1 MKKQKINQKELTSVS
16 SGDIVNLHEL
26 LFTKNRDYL
35 IKFNGDQV
43 KAEQFADKV
52 IVIYFVLLPLV
63 DNNSAE
69 RVGLITE
76 RLKDVYNFLPP
87 NKGFE
92 IVFVAVDD
100 DDTSFEEEMLFDPLP
115 KTDLENDFEE
125 VFSCMPWTAI
135 PLSDRT
141 SRELLQK
148 RFGFRDNNGSLFV
161 IDSKGVV
168 LQTIVIYDF
177 IRYGSLGYPF
187 SSERLESL
195 ESECKAIA
203 AEPTVEKLLSSPER
217 DYVIANNGDKVPIHT
232 LEDKVVAL
240 YFHAGNVTETDMLTE
255 ELRNVYENLAEKEV
269 KFEVVLLYLCDTP
282 ITIGFRNEDSF
293 WRTFGTMPW
302 LALPYKDPIL
312 KKLKIIYEY
321 PEDYNY
327 GDDEEISKLVIV
339 GPHGEFCEPCGADIL
354 LNYRVPGYPFTRE
367 KALELETERI
377 KKLKLEMILETNK
390 VLTRND
396 GSKVSLSQLA
406 GKRIML
412 LFGLFEDE
420 FLNMLKERYLC
431 MKSTDGEFEVI
442 HIYVS
447 DTDDVEG
454 LPAWFVYHL
463 PKGFRYASDIIPADF
478 DKRYFRQEEIYDVG
492 DTRRLLAF
500 DRDGMIVR
508 DSAFPTIED
517 MNFPFYTSG
526 LEKEALLELDSVFHW
541 YEWEDTE
548 SWNREAGYIGP
559 NQSCG

>member
-1 MKKQKINQKELTSVS
+1 MYVKTHQIFELDLTEDHRSTYYKLEKKTKKESDFDIAVRNFTNLSIEMKKQNINQKELTSVS

-43 KAEQFADKV
+43 KAEQFADK
-52 IVIYFVLLPLV
+52 
-63 DNNSAE
+63 
-69 RVGLITE
+69 
-76 RLKDVYNFLPP
+76 
-87 NKGFE
+87 

-141 SRELLQK
+141 SRERLQK
-148 RFGFRDNNGSLFV
+148 RFGFRDKNGSLFV
-161 IDSKGVV
+161 IDSTGVV
-168 LQTIVIYDF
+168 LQTIVISDF
-177 IRYGSLGYPF
+177 KRYGSLGYPF
-187 SSERLESL
+187 SNERLKSL

-217 DYVIANNGDKVPIHT
+217 DYVISNNGDKVPIHT

-255 ELRNVYENLAEKEV
+255 ELRNVYEELAEKEV

-312 KKLKIIYEY
+312 KKLKIIYKF
-321 PEDYNY
+321 PEDYIY

-396 GSKVSLSQLA
+396 GSKVCSLDVLMHYSKSLVEILSSLILVPKA
-406 GKRIML
+406 TSMAPIK
-412 LFGLFEDE
+412 ED
-420 FLNMLKERYLC
+420 
-431 MKSTDGEFEVI
+431 
-442 HIYVS
+442 
-447 DTDDVEG
+447 
-454 LPAWFVYHL
+454 
-463 PKGFRYASDIIPADF
+463 
-478 DKRYFRQEEIYDVG
+478 
-492 DTRRLLAF
+492 
-500 DRDGMIVR
+500 
-508 DSAFPTIED
+508 
-517 MNFPFYTSG
+517 
-526 LEKEALLELDSVFHW
+526 
-541 YEWEDTE
+541 
-548 SWNREAGYIGP
+548 
-559 NQSCG
+559 